1 MISFKINEVPVLFA
15 QAFSKSDALEILD
28 FISHANSNS
37 AVFKET
43 ILFIDTPATP
53 WMVNVVEQL
62 NEEGYRVVFRDH
74 HGVKGEALNV
84 RDLEKQ
90 KATKKLEKLLGD
102 DCLITYRD
110 LHPACSSL
118 VSVGEFKDALAII
131 ADPDAD
137 GLTAAIKASGVYYP
151 ELDDDAA
158 LLDSEPAFQVKGS
171 QISQL
176 LAKGV
181 ATLPTYDPERPHE
194 REETLQRLFS
204 NWVLAVQG
212 DEKARLT
219 LSKGV
224 ESYDA
229 AVRVALKLAEG
240 AREILP
246 GIYLVD
252 VTDSVVFDIGTL
264 SSTVESFP
272 DTRITIL
279 KKDKGPIASQH
290 GLQYSLIVSKN
301 SQNDID
307 LREFAP
313 PEINNDPA
321 SGVISNVSFLL
332 HVSESIWIDYV
343 YPKLEEKVS
352 SKP

>member
-15 QAFSKSDALEILD
+15 QAFSKSDAQEILD
-28 FISHANSNS
+28 FITDANSNS
-37 AVFKET
+37 SVFKET

-53 WMVNVVEQL
+53 WMVNVIEQL

-74 HGVKGEALNV
+74 HGVKGDALNV

-90 KATKKLEKLLGD
+90 KATKKLEKLLGN

-118 VSVGEFKDALAII
+118 VSVGEFKEALAII

-137 GLTAAIKASGVYYP
+137 GLTAAIKASGIYYP

-171 QISQL
+171 YLSQL

-181 ATLPTYDPERPHE
+181 ATLPTYDPERPRE
-194 REETLQRLFS
+194 REETLRDLFF
-204 NWVLAVQG
+204 NWVQAVQG
-212 DEKARLT
+212 NEKARLKLT
-219 LSKGV
+219 SGV
-224 ESYDA
+224 KKYDE
-229 AVRVALKLAEG
+229 AVQVALKLADG
-240 AREILP
+240 AKKILP
-246 GIYLVD
+246 GVYLVD
-252 VTDSVVFDIGTL
+252 VTNSVVFDIGTL
-264 SSTVESFP
+264 NSTIDSYE
-272 DTRITIL
+272 DTQLTIL

-290 GLQYSLIVSKN
+290 GLQYSLIVSKCV
-301 SQNDID
+301 QEDID
-307 LREFAP
+307 LRGFAP
-313 PEINNDPA
+313 PDINNDPA

-332 HVSESIWIDYV
+332 HVSESIWSDYV
-343 YPKLEEKVS
+343 YPKLKEKFS
-352 SKP
+352 S